1 MARIREGR
9 RAGLRLRAYAL
20 LSRALFPGSYLGKVL
35 LAAFVGTHIP
45 LLVLVLYVLLV
56 AGLPPAQALP
66 VLAVALAATLVG
78 SVVTLSALYVLL
90 APPSA
95 ASIALRAYLE
105 RDTLPELPTDID
117 DEGGRLLGDVQGTI
131 VRLDGVIRSLQ
142 ELSREDALTGAHNRR
157 ACEERLA
164 EEVARAERGGE
175 ALALAAVDLDKLKEI
190 NDRCGHASGD
200 ACLRHLAIT
209 IGHNI
214 RESDWLARWGGDEFV
229 VAFWDA
235 GSPSAAEGIL
245 ARVAEDL
252 RRNPARLP
260 RGGQERV
267 GASVG
272 MAWYRSGES
281 AQELFERA
289 DAALLEAKRRGRN
302 KIVRA
307 T

>member
-20 LSRALFPGSYLGKVL
+20 LSRALFPKSYLGKVL
-35 LAAFVGTHIP
+35 LSAFLGTHIP
-45 LLVLVLYVLLV
+45 LLALVLYVLLV
-56 AGLPPAQALP
+56 AGLPLAQALP
-66 VLAVALAATLVG
+66 VLAVALVATLVG

-105 RDTLPELPTDID
+105 RDALPNLPTDID

-131 VRLDGVIRSLQ
+131 VRLDEVIRSLE

-164 EEVARAERGGE
+164 EDVARARRGRE
-175 ALALAAVDLDKLKEI
+175 TLAVAAIDLDKLKDI
-190 NDRCGHASGD
+190 NDRLGHPAGD
-200 ACLRHLAIT
+200 ACLKHLAIT
-209 IGHNI
+209 VGHNI
-214 RESDWLARWGGDEFV
+214 REGDWLARWGGDEFV

-235 GSPSAAEGIL
+235 ESTSAAEQIL
-245 ARVAEDL
+245 ERVADDL

-260 RGGQERV
+260 WSAQEPV
-267 GASVG
+267 SASAG
-272 MAWYRSGES
+272 MAWYKEGES
-281 AQELFERA
+281 AQELFKRA
-289 DAALLEAKRRGRN
+289 DAALLEAKQRGRN
-302 KIVRA
+302 SITRA